1 MIRTDKEDKNK
12 ASYNCENCETNTTDN
27 AVLNIE
33 FIRIYCVFQGRFPP
47 FRLQQTLKPY
57 WNEVVNLPM
66 APLSDLSSKWPI
78 NLPIPW
84 DSESMINN
92 LQPIYY
98 LYKSEGEYSELWMP
112 WLYSNIYYLS
122 QNSELPFFS
131 WAWVASMNNRNIFL
145 EKSYSII
152 QVV

>member
-1 MIRTDKEDKNK
+1 MWYVPTRKTRTRHPTIVKIVKQIPRTMRY
-12 ASYNCENCETNTTDN
+12 SI
-27 AVLNIE
+27 LNS
-33 FIRIYCVFQGRFPP
+33 FGSTVSFKVDFHRFGY
-47 FRLQQTLKPY
+47 RTLKPY
-57 WNEVVNLPM
+57 WNAAVNLPM